1 MRSDPEMCSDPEMRG
16 DPEMCSDPDTAG
28 AGEASERKAAR
39 EVKQRRPT
47 SPHAYL
53 ALRLEL
59 ISRPGSVSLVRTLLR
74 TIAQEVEIGSAL
86 LDDLCL
92 AVSEACNN
100 VVLHAYPGGSGPLIF
115 SCTVR
120 GGSVDAVVSDRGCG
134 MASGSS
140 GTRGLGAGLAVI
152 RALAATVEFD
162 SRVGAGTEVRMTFR
176 GIRGVP
182 RAEVPE
188 QIRPWRLSSADP
200 PGSARTA
207 SGALPVR

>member
-1 MRSDPEMCSDPEMRG
+1 MRGGPEICG
-16 DPEMCSDPDTAG
+16 DPEMCGDAEPAG
-28 AGEASERKAAR
+28 ASDTLQWMPAR
-39 EVKQRRPT
+39 ELTRRHPT
-47 SPHAYL
+47 SAHGYL

-59 ISRPGSVSLVRTLLR
+59 ISQPGSVSLVRRLLR
-74 TIAQEVEIGSAL
+74 TIAHEVGLGSAV

-100 VVLHAYPGGSGPLIF
+100 VVLHAYPGASGPLIF

-134 MASGSS
+134 MASGPS

-176 GIRGVP
+176 GARGVP
-182 RAEVPE
+182 EAEVPE